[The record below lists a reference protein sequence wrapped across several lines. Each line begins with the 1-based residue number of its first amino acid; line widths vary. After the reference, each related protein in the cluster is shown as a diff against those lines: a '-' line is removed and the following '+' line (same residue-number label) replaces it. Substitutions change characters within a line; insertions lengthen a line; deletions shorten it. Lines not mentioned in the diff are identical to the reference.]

1 VVVVGGGDTAMEDAL
16 VLARTSSS
24 VTLIHRRDSFR
35 ASHALAQ
42 RVLNHPTITVRWNT
56 SVVEFKGT
64 EVPIEYDDDE
74 DEVDMDQEPIYRLSS
89 VLIRST
95 SEGADPN
102 EHEEISCDGAFVAIG
117 HEPNTNLFNG
127 QLAMESTGYLETF
140 NSSTACSVEGVYAAG
155 DVADHV
161 YRQAITSAGS
171 GAMASLD
178 AERWL
183 STMGYGNEEEEAE
196 AALMAEL
203 MSSFEDSKGEAAYN
217 VYDNDDMSHVGRKES
232 TAKGGDEPEVELDQD
247 DLLKWAS
254 ATGVGSEL

>member
-1 VVVVGGGDTAMEDAL
+1 
-16 VLARTSSS
+16 
-24 VTLIHRRDSFR
+24 
-35 ASHALAQ
+35 
-42 RVLNHPTITVRWNT
+42 
-56 SVVEFKGT
+56 
-64 EVPIEYDDDE
+64 
-74 DEVDMDQEPIYRLSS
+74 MDQEPIVRLSS

-102 EHEEISCDGAFVAIG
+102 DHEEIECDGAFVAIG
-117 HEPNTNLFNG
+117 HEPNTKLFNG
-127 QLAMESTGYLETF
+127 QLAMESTGYMETY
-140 NSSTACSVEGVYAAG
+140 NQSTATSVEGVYAAG

-203 MSSFEDSKGEAAYN
+203 MSSFEDSKAEGAYN
-217 VYDNDDMSHVGRKES
+217 VYDGDMSHVGRKES
-232 TAKGGDEPEVELDQD
+232 TSKAKGGDEPEVEVDQD